1 MNFSALRLLQILD
14 DETAFWLLH
23 YLYENDESI
32 STFYLILVRNFVD
45 PKSVERENY
54 IFSVLMQEKLPKFWD
69 LFEDKKVM
77 YQAYTIKWF
86 MTLYSGGVSQ

>member
-1 MNFSALRLLQILD
+1 
-14 DETAFWLLH
+14 
-23 YLYENDESI
+23 
-32 STFYLILVRNFVD
+32 VRNFVD

-54 IFSVLMQEKLPKFWD
+54 IFSELMKEKLPKFYD
-69 LFEDKKVM
+69 LFEHKKVM